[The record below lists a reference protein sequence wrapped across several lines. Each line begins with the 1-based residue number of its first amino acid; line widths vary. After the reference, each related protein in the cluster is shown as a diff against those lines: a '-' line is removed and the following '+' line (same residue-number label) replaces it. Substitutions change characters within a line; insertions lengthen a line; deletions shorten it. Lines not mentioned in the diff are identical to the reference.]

1 MERRSMIPIAVPLL
15 LYFFSGLTI
24 IISVARVV
32 EIAIDAVPA
41 DSLRLMGAPLSHLSH
56 VLGGALFGIIGPI
69 QFGRVLARRYGWWHR
84 VLGRVFVAAGAL
96 LSLSSLTLLW
106 AFPDTHAPLVNYG
119 RLGFGIG
126 LGIALIQAMR
136 AIRARNIPAHRD
148 WMIRAYA
155 LGMGATLV
163 SVAFVPIY
171 VATGVPPMGL
181 LADVLFIG
189 LWAAC
194 VGFAELLIR
203 RFHKRKLS

>member
-1 MERRSMIPIAVPLL
+1 MERRSMIPIAVPVV

-24 IISVARVV
+24 LISVARVV
-32 EIAIDAVPA
+32 QIAIDAVPD
-41 DSLRLMGAPLSHLSH
+41 DSLRLMATPASHLTH
-56 VLGGALFGIIGPI
+56 VVGGALFGIIGPL

-84 VLGRVFVAAGAL
+84 VLGRVFVVSGAV
-96 LSLSSLTLLW
+96 LSISSLTLLW
-106 AFPDTHAPLVNYG
+106 HFPDTHPPLVNYG
-119 RLGFGIG
+119 RLVFGIG

-136 AIRARNIPAHRD
+136 TIYARDIPAHRN

-155 LGMGATLV
+155 IGMGATLV

-181 LADVLFIG
+181 FADVLFIG

-194 VGFAELLIR
+194 VVFAEMLIR
-203 RFHKRKLS
+203 RINKRKSS